1 MQGLEDIHALNRQ
14 KMIESSER
22 IATKYGPTI
31 DIIAGTQS
39 NDVLVLVSH
48 YDTIVI
54 PFTNLDAVIEAML
67 EVRSAVQAQEE
78 GTGAKPVQGEGPV
91 PVQQ

>member
-1 MQGLEDIHALNRQ
+1 MQGLEDIKTLNRQ
-14 KMIESSER
+14 KMIETSER
-22 IATKYGPTI
+22 IASKYGTVI
-31 DIIAGTQS
+31 DVLGGTQS
-39 NDVLVLVSH
+39 NEVLVLVSH

-54 PFTNLDAVIEAML
+54 PFTDLDKVIQAML

-78 GTGAKPVQGEGPV
+78 GAGAEPVQGEGTV

>member
-1 MQGLEDIHALNRQ
+1 MQGLEDIHSLNRA
-14 KMIESSER
+14 KMIETSER
-22 IATKYGPTI
+22 IATKYSTTI

-39 NDVLVLVSH
+39 NDVLVLVSR

-54 PFTNLDAVIEAML
+54 PFTDLDAVIQAML

-78 GTGAKPVQGEGPV
+78 GAGAEPVQGEGAV
-91 PVQQ
+91 PVQ